1 MFPGVPCPPLWP
13 YPRTRE
19 VPVAPVAPVAQVV
32 PVTLAELP
40 AIIALVVLLVLAC
53 FFLVLRETQHVGAQA
68 RSNHG
73 RPSPPNHLKPRP
85 IAHPISL
92 TTRKGNGKGE
102 VNVSRT
108 AKSAGI
114 TSKATSCASPLW
126 ASRSVIG
133 GVPLRTRPPRYWPT
147 NPPTPLLTHGAPRL
161 GIRQQRSVHGAP
173 PLRKELPARVIP
185 LARRAPS
192 ALLGQQA
199 DPLLGASAAKAAP
212 DVGHRPHQ
220 RMAVHSSEAAQPHV
234 ALHARDGVT
243 SAFTSSERPGPLVV
257 LLELVVLVAM

>member
-1 MFPGVPCPPLWP
+1 MTLSTNSRGTSSTGSASSTSGASHTSRTPSHHSTSSTIRPRLFLPGPQGNA
-13 YPRTRE
+13 TRRS
-19 VPVAPVAPVAQVV
+19 AGAGQSW
-32 PVTLAELP
+32 P
-40 AIIALVVLLVLAC
+40 AI
-53 FFLVLRETQHVGAQA
+53 
-68 RSNHG
+68 
-73 RPSPPNHLKPRP
+73 PPNHPKPRP
-85 IAHPISL
+85 IAHPISI
-92 TTRKGNGKGE
+92 TRRTGNGKGQ

-114 TSKATSCASPLW
+114 TSQATSCASPLW

-147 NPPTPLLTHGAPRL
+147 NPPTPLLTRGAPRL
-161 GIRQQRSVHGAP
+161 GIRQQRSVHGVP
-173 PLRKELPARVIP
+173 PLRKELPAHVIP

-220 RMAVHSSEAAQPHV
+220 RMAVHSSEAARPHM
-234 ALHARDGVT
+234 ALHVRDGVT